1 MEPDPHDG
9 PTQPGIE
16 ALEARR
22 AAVSALLLDLGTAM
36 HGAAL
41 PSPII
46 ERRLQDIARTMGVQ
60 AEVFVLQ
67 GFLAIETKDGAGL
80 SAGSV
85 ARADLR
91 RVSFDTHWNLKRV
104 HELTALCG
112 SLARGERSLTS
123 ARTELERI
131 KDLPRLY
138 PKWLIVLAYAVY
150 GAAVAARVGG
160 GGLEAL
166 AGGIVGLVAGI
177 VHFEALLHGKVDL
190 QKSFLAAL
198 VGGLTTFAL
207 TIMLPPFDTGRA
219 LFGGMTLLVPAMAI
233 AIATT
238 ELANDAL
245 ESGVARLAFGLL
257 RSLMLAFG
265 IALALWLCPLMAPVG
280 PRVISSPLP
289 LPVALLFVAA
299 GGAALTACL
308 QGRKQDVPWIAGAAL
323 LAFGTQEL
331 TRLLFGGH
339 GSPLLTALAVGLA
352 AQIYGRITGKVPAT
366 IVIAGLLQLV
376 PGFLGTQPVLDLL
389 AGGHE
394 LAPGPTQARFFIVF
408 TTALQLVIGL
418 FLAELLAGRGARAKL
433 EGLSAAAP

>member
-1 MEPDPHDG
+1 MDADPHDE

-16 ALEARR
+16 ALEERR
-22 AAVSALLLDLGTAM
+22 TAVSALLLDLGTTM
-36 HGAAL
+36 HAAAL

-46 ERRLQDIARTMGVQ
+46 ERRLKDIARTWGVQ

-67 GFLAIETKDGAGL
+67 GFLAIETHDGSAAGP
-80 SAGSV
+80 V

-91 RVSFDTHWNLKRV
+91 RVSFDAHWNLRRV
-104 HELTALCG
+104 HDLTNLCG
-112 SLARGERSLTS
+112 SLARGERSITS

-138 PKWLIVLAYAVY
+138 PKWLVVLAYAAY

-160 GGLEAL
+160 SWREAV
-166 AGGIVGLVAGI
+166 AGGMVGLVAGV
-177 VHFEALLHGKVDL
+177 VHFEALRHEKVDL

-207 TIMLPPFDTGRA
+207 TILLPPFDTGRA
-219 LFGGMTLLVPAMAI
+219 LFGGMTLLVPALAI
-233 AIATT
+233 AIGTH

-289 LPVALLFVAA
+289 LPVALLFVGL
-299 GGAALTACL
+299 GGVALTACL
-308 QGRKQDVPWIAGAAL
+308 QGRRQDLPWIAGAGL
-323 LAFGTQEL
+323 LAFGVQEL
-331 TRLLFGGH
+331 TRLLFGGT
-339 GSPLLTALAVGLA
+339 GSALLSALVVGLA
-352 AQIYGRITGKVPAT
+352 AQVYGRITGKATAT

-389 AGGHE
+389 SGGH
-394 LAPGPTQARFFIVF
+394 LAPVPEQARFFVVF
-408 TTALQLVIGL
+408 MTALQLMIGL
-418 FLAELLAGRGARAKL
+418 LLAEVLAGRKSGVRF
-433 EGLSAAAP
+433 EGVPAPAP

>member
-1 MEPDPHDG
+1 MGVDPHDE

-16 ALEARR
+16 VLEERR

-46 ERRLQDIARTMGVQ
+46 ERRLRDIAGTMGVR
-60 AEVFVLQ
+60 AEIFVLQ
-67 GFLAIETKDGAGL
+67 GLLVIETDEAP
-80 SAGSV
+80 A
-85 ARADLR
+85 ARAYRADLR

-104 HELTALCG
+104 HALTALCG
-112 SLARGERSLTS
+112 SLARGERSITS

-131 KDLPRLY
+131 KDLPRVY

-160 GGLEAL
+160 AALEAL
-166 AGGIVGLVAGI
+166 AGGIVGLVAGV
-177 VHFEALLHGKVDL
+177 VHFEALRREKVDL
-190 QKSFLAAL
+190 EKSFLAAL
-198 VGGLTTFAL
+198 VGGLTTFSL
-207 TIMLPPFDTGRA
+207 TSLLPPFDTGRA
-219 LFGGMTLLVPAMAI
+219 LFGGMTLLIPAMAV

-257 RSLMLAFG
+257 RALMLAFG
-265 IALALWLCPLMAPVG
+265 VGLALWLCPLMAPVS

-289 LPVALLFVAA
+289 LPVALLFVGV
-299 GGAALTACL
+299 GGVALTACL
-308 QGRKQDVPWIAGAAL
+308 QGRKEDLPWIAGAAL
-323 LAFGTQEL
+323 LAFGTQEA
-331 TRLLFGGH
+331 TRLLVGGH
-339 GSPLLTALAVGLA
+339 GSPLLSALVVGLA
-352 AQIYGRITGKVPAT
+352 AQAYGRLTGKVPAT

-389 AGGHE
+389 SGNH
-394 LAPGPTQARFFIVF
+394 LAPAPEQARLFAAAM
-408 TTALQLVIGL
+408 TALQLGIGL
-418 FLAELLAGRGARAKL
+418 FLAELLAGRGARAQL
-433 EGLSAAAP
+433 EGVPAAAP